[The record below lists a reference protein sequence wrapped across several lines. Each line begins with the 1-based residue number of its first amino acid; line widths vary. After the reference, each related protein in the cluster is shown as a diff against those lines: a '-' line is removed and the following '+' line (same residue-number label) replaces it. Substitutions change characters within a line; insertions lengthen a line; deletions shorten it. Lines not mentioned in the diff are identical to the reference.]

1 MAERTV
7 EKIVGDVQKARVDK
21 QPLGW
26 CIGDLAE
33 DIGIICDEILM
44 ELPKAGKGNKAS
56 AKRIRT
62 YTKVMETLGK
72 DFRKV
77 SV

>member
-1 MAERTV
+1 
-7 EKIVGDVQKARVDK
+7 
-21 QPLGW
+21 
-26 CIGDLAE
+26 
-33 DIGIICDEILM
+33 M